1 MVAAWCA
8 CSIPYC
14 RSRCCGCRCP
24 PKAGTCICCT
34 TPAPPPPPAARPHS
48 PAVPRGWRWASG
60 AVRAAAPTPGQA
72 RLQPPRTGN
81 PAQAARSQELRT
93 AQDGLLHTTDA
104 DSLSSLEHLPQ
115 GVVVIDRELRLV
127 AWNSR
132 YLELFRFPA
141 DLVRVGRPIEELFRF
156 NARRGL
162 LGPGPV
168 DEAIERRL
176 NHLRSG
182 PAHARE
188 REGRR
193 HGAGDPWQSA
203 A

>member
-1 MVAAWCA
+1 
-8 CSIPYC
+8 
-14 RSRCCGCRCP
+14 
-24 PKAGTCICCT
+24 
-34 TPAPPPPPAARPHS
+34 
-48 PAVPRGWRWASG
+48 
-60 AVRAAAPTPGQA
+60 
-72 RLQPPRTGN
+72 
-81 PAQAARSQELRT
+81 
-93 AQDGLLHTTDA
+93 
-104 DSLSSLEHLPQ
+104 
-115 GVVVIDRELRLV
+115 VVIDRELRLV

-132 YLELFRFPA
+132 YLELFRFPQ

-182 PAHARE
+182 RPHMRE
-188 REGRR
+188 SEKDDGTVLEIRGNPLPD
-193 HGAGDPWQSA
+193 GGFVTSYADITSYKNA